1 MIPNNFQ
8 IYVVISLLL
17 FFVCLC
23 GESVRFICFEKKNKG
38 NFHNFIEFLFLGFL
52 VVCVYFIAF
61 RIVYICQGIGTAGVI
76 IIIIIVYIRARDRE
90 YGIRDN
96 FWPFMCINTMESPW
110 LVEFHWNRNRN
121 RNKHNVDL
129 FLSPLHIVFIF
140 SQQKKLGKE
149 ITKIYSIVSS
159 VCTYV
164 RPQTH
169 TQ

>member
-1 MIPNNFQ
+1 MGRKIREISITLLNF
-8 IYVVISLLL
+8 YFSDFLLFVCISLR
-17 FFVCLC
+17 FV
-23 GESVRFICFEKKNKG
+23 S
-38 NFHNFIEFLFLGFL
+38 
-52 VVCVYFIAF
+52 
-61 RIVYICQGIGTAGVI
+61 YICQGIGTAGVI
-76 IIIIIVYIRARDRE
+76 MIIIIVYIRARDRE

-96 FWPFMCINTMESPW
+96 FWPFMCMYNCTQLSQNPINTMESPW
-110 LVEFHWNRNRN
+110 LVEFHLNRNRN

-140 SQQKKLGKE
+140 TQQKKLGKE